1 MNDLTPD
8 PASTPILLRVD
19 ASIRVIG
26 SASRELAD
34 VVERQWREDRPH
46 GAVVRRDVGTAPLP
60 SDALGSLVEGKAL
73 PAADR
78 SPQQQAAVALGA
90 ELVEELASADAV
102 LVAVP
107 LHNFGVS
114 QHVKIWIDLV
124 LASLQLGSAPLLEG
138 KAAVLVAVRGG
149 AYGEGTPR
157 EGWDHST
164 PYLRRILAEVWGAEV
179 TMVEREFTL
188 VGVNP
193 ALEEFTEAAGLMYG
207 VALSAAMEAG
217 SVLARF

>member
-1 MNDLTPD
+1 MNAVPT
-8 PASTPILLRVD
+8 LLRVD
-19 ASIRVIG
+19 ASFRTTG

-34 VVERQWREDRPH
+34 IVEAQWSEEHPD
-46 GAVVRRDVGTAPLP
+46 GTVVRRDVGAVPLP
-60 SDALGSLVEGKAL
+60 SDALGPLVAGRPL
-73 PAADR
+73 PATERTPA
-78 SPQQQAAVALGA
+78 QQAAVALGA
-90 ELVEELASADAV
+90 ELVAELASADAV

-138 KAAVLVAVRGG
+138 TPVALVAVRGG

-164 PYLRRILAEVWGAEV
+164 PYLRRILGEVWGADV
-179 TMVEREFTL
+179 TLVERDFTL

-193 ALEEFTEAAGLMYG
+193 ALDEFKELAALMYG
-207 VALSAAMEAG
+207 VALSSAMEAG
-217 SVLARF
+217 RVLAKA